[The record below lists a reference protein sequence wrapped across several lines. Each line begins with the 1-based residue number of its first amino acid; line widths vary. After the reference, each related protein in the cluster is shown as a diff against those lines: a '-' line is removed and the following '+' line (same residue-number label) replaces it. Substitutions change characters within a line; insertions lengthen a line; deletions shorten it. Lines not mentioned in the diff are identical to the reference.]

1 MQKRHNANMF
11 RYILALSL
19 FLPLN
24 ALANSPVVAQVEK
37 HLNNLNSFSAT
48 FQQFTPSEG
57 YSSGIFYYQQPRKF
71 LWQYQLPQNQKI
83 VSTGSR
89 MFFHDF
95 ETEQTTQIPMS
106 SGFASFLTKQ
116 PLRLNDEDFKV
127 LSSEELEGIINI
139 TLQLADDSSQQ
150 FNLRFESNPIKL
162 LSMTQKGEFGTNLN
176 ITFANQKYNKP
187 VDSELFKFTP
197 ELEKIPE

>member
-1 MQKRHNANMF
+1 MSKLIAIVGEALYLAGVGPRVAYPMF
-11 RYILALSL
+11 
-19 FLPLN
+19 
-24 ALANSPVVAQVEK
+24 
-37 HLNNLNSFSAT
+37 
-48 FQQFTPSEG
+48 
-57 YSSGIFYYQQPRKF
+57 
-71 LWQYQLPQNQKI
+71 
-83 VSTGSR
+83 
-89 MFFHDF
+89 
-95 ETEQTTQIPMS
+95 
-106 SGFASFLTKQ
+106 
-116 PLRLNDEDFKV
+116 DEDFKV

>member
-1 MQKRHNANMF
+1 M
-11 RYILALSL
+11 LL
-19 FLPLN
+19 FLFFACSTESKVTGTVQDIWSQPIESVN
-24 ALANSPVVAQVEK
+24 VRMQNVEEP
-37 HLNNLNSFSAT
+37 T
-48 FQQFTPSEG
+48 TTD
-57 YSSGIFYYQQPRKF
+57 SSGIFYYQQPRKF

-197 ELEKIPE
+197 ELEKVPE